1 MSKRTKVGAAVVAV
15 LVVGVA
21 LFVLTRPKGRTTED
35 REQAACERYV
45 SIEEQFVAGE
55 VTYDEW
61 FGELDAIWQEDLLD
75 MSSTAES
82 PMKDEM
88 RALFDNLN
96 PNTPDDDANHE
107 RNMTEYC
114 ESTYGV

>member
-1 MSKRTKVGAAVVAV
+1 
-15 LVVGVA
+15 
-21 LFVLTRPKGRTTED
+21 
-35 REQAACERYV
+35 
-45 SIEEQFVAGE
+45 
-55 VTYDEW
+55 
-61 FGELDAIWQEDLLD
+61 
-75 MSSTAES
+75 
-82 PMKDEM
+82 MKDEM